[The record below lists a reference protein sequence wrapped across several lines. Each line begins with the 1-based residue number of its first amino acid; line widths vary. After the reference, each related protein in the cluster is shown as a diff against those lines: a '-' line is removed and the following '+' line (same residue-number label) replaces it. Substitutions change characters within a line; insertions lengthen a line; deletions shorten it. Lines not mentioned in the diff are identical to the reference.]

1 MAKFRDST
9 LHESILH
16 PGSASSHQQQPPG
29 LGWSL
34 QDRTIG
40 DIIREKR
47 GLNVEHIEKILSHQR
62 THNIRFGEAAIALG
76 YASSEDV
83 MSALAEQFH
92 YPYASRGNETLSDEL
107 VTLKQPFSLQ
117 SEAFRATRSQIMMRL
132 FSRGDVH
139 RVLAIISPNRGDG
152 KTYFSANLAITLAQ
166 LGGRTLLVDADLRE
180 PRQHELFSLR
190 HGSGLSGILS
200 GRNEAQ
206 VIQQVPEVPSLF
218 VLPVGVVPPNPSELV
233 ERPAFGLLMR
243 ELSSK
248 FDHVIVDTP
257 AAAHGADC
265 SVIAARCGAALVLAR
280 KNASQVTQ
288 LQALVNGLTDTPA
301 KLAGVVLNEF

>member
-16 PGSASSHQQQPPG
+16 PGSAAPHQAQS

-47 GLNVEHIEKILSHQR
+47 GLGVEHIEKILAHQR
-62 THNIRFGEAAIALG
+62 TNNIRFGEAAVALG
-76 YASSEDV
+76 YATSEDV
-83 MSALAEQFH
+83 MAALAEQFH
-92 YPYASRGNETLSDEL
+92 YPYSPQKGNESLSDEL
-107 VTLKQPFSLQ
+107 VTLKQPFSRQ

-132 FSRGDVH
+132 FSKSDAN
-139 RVLAIISPNRGDG
+139 RVLAIISPNVGDG
-152 KTYFSANLAITLAQ
+152 KTYFSANLAVTLAQ
-166 LGGRTLLVDADLRE
+166 LGGRTLLVDADMRE
-180 PRQHELFSLR
+180 PRQHELFRIR

-200 GRNEAQ
+200 GRNESQ
-206 VIQQVPEVPSLF
+206 VIQQVTEVPSLF

-248 FDHVIVDTP
+248 FDHVVVDTP

-288 LQALVNGLTDTPA
+288 LQALVNGLADTPA